1 MKSTHDNH
9 DCTCGREARLYNY
22 IYHCRSY
29 LAITSKR
36 LHLYHTGTVLLPAMK
51 ESKGAKASIVAGRVA
66 PHQPT
71 INYFATG
78 SSCLQLGL
86 GLSSSYH
93 STSNDRHR
101 TVLPLM
107 DVEASTKRRII
118 GFFYRFFKHTVILRK
133 MSSIKTILR
142 KKVSMHL
149 FPQYLIC
156 SICFFC
162 LKSSDYASF
171 STVFDTL
178 HLVFFVSL
186 CKDKPGF
193 CPCARTKYFLTL
205 FHNSNCVSTRLKVI

>member
-156 SICFFC
+156 SICFFLSKKQWLC
-162 LKSSDYASF
+162 IFFHSIWYAPSS
-171 STVFDTL
+171 VFCV
-178 HLVFFVSL
+178 LVQGQTRILSL
-186 CKDKPGF
+186 CNDKIF
-193 CPCARTKYFLTL
+193 F
-205 FHNSNCVSTRLKVI
+205 NVVS